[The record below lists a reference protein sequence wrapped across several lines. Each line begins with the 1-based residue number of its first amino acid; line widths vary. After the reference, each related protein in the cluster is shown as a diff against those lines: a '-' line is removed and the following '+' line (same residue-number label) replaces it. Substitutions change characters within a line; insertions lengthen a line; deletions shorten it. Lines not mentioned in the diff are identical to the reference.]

1 MYFTSHLLNITWCV
15 IITSLMLS
23 TCCML
28 KWYGTVYALL
38 WAYESNN
45 NGSITMYLTQTE
57 FNYILSQAEYHS
69 ISLVTSLEAY
79 LKEVNQIENQIE
91 SL

>member
-1 MYFTSHLLNITWCV
+1 
-15 IITSLMLS
+15 
-23 TCCML
+23 
-28 KWYGTVYALL
+28 
-38 WAYESNN
+38 
-45 NGSITMYLTQTE
+45 MYLTQTE